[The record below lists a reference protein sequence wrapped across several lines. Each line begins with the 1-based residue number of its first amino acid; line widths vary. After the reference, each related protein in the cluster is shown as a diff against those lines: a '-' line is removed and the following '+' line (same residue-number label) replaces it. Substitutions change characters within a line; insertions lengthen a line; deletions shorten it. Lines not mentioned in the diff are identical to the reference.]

1 MENGIKISELSL
13 DTQLLDGR
21 EFLARF
27 GSTNR
32 RVLGRAIQ
40 ARIWWPEITHL
51 RVADKGSST
60 QHYAL
65 EEVPTLH
72 VSLAGVTRT
81 ISRNRRIP
89 LILCAPWEPA
99 DEGMGQEFELQ
110 GWRLNVGNVPETN
123 LELGL
128 VLPAD
133 RTGGENATHWLRIF

>member
-1 MENGIKISELSL
+1 MENGIKISQLPL
-13 DTQLLDGR
+13 DSQLLDGR
-21 EFLARF
+21 EFLVRS

-32 RVLGRAIQ
+32 RVLGRALQ

-51 RVADKGSST
+51 RIADKGSTT

-72 VSLAGVTRT
+72 VSLASVTRT

-89 LILCAPWEPA
+89 LILCAPWDPA
-99 DEGMGQEFELQ
+99 AEGMGQEFELQ

-123 LELGL
+123 LGLGL